1 MPTPFTRRL
10 TLALMA
16 ASALMSAPSALMA
29 AQGAV
34 YYVAPNGNDK
44 ADGSVQKPFKSLIR
58 AQEAVR
64 KSNKTGD
71 VSVIIADGTYS
82 LEKPLIF
89 TQADGGQNGHYVTWQ
104 AAEGAKPI
112 LSGGLTVTGF
122 TLVDEKERIYVANTP
137 KGLDTRQLWVN
148 DTLAERPFI
157 EIKHSDLEYSGTG
170 FTIKNPDLAYI
181 ADLKYPSRLEVEAAG
196 IFTDRYSP
204 AKSINGN
211 VVTMQQPAWD
221 NNVWGYDTLTKP
233 LFPEESRL
241 FLVNAPEFIG
251 KVSHWHTKPYQWF
264 ISPDEGKL
272 YLRIRQDSDVNAV
285 TVTIPRLETLISV
298 SGTLEKPVENLNF
311 KGLRFSYNS
320 WMGPSTNIGYANQ
333 QSGSFL
339 AEVSPVRPADAWATC
354 GWGCPDFERMRLL
367 WNQMPAAVQVSAAKN
382 ITFEKNTFSQL
393 GSIGLGIGNDDN
405 AHLSGVGLASEN
417 IRVLRN
423 RFAVI
428 SGSAIMA
435 GGVRTPAHHPD
446 DARLIN
452 KNILIENNYV
462 TTVSQDY
469 KDNVAILTT
478 YIDGATIRHNDV
490 SDIPYDAIATGW
502 GWGYNDAGGNPNY
515 DKNQQGY
522 LHNPKFT
529 TPTTLKNTT
538 VENNY
543 IHNAKQWYM
552 DGGAIYN
559 LSANP
564 NSVIRG
570 NYVTGINDKIALY
583 LDEGSKH
590 FRIENNV
597 IDTQG
602 VWLNINTAGRMYM
615 ERISTD
621 NYATRNWH
629 NSLKTGG
636 RWLKENGNIDEGNLL
651 YPNKDWPEEALEVIR
666 NAGVQPE

>member
-44 ADGSVQKPFKSLIR
+44 ADGSAQKPFKSLVR

-89 TQADGGQNGHYVTWQ
+89 TQADGGQNGHSVTWQ

-122 TLVDEKERIYVANTP
+122 TLVDEKERVYVANTP

-157 EIKHSDLEYSGTG
+157 EIKHSDLEYSATG

-181 ADLKYPSRLEVEAAG
+181 ADLKYPSRLEVEATG

-204 AKSINGN
+204 AKSINGT
-211 VVTMQQPAWD
+211 VVTMQQPGWD

-264 ISPDEGKL
+264 ISPEEGKL
-272 YLRIRQDSDVNAV
+272 YLRIRQDSKVEDV
-285 TVTIPRLETLISV
+285 TVTIPRLETLISI
-298 SGTLEKPVENLNF
+298 SGTLDKPVENLNF

-405 AHLSGVGLASEN
+405 AHLSGTGLASEN
-417 IRVLRN
+417 IKVLRN

-502 GWGYNDAGGNPNY
+502 GWGYNDQGGNPNY

-636 RWLKENGNIDEGNLL
+636 RWLKENGNIDEGNHL
-651 YPNKDWPEEALEVIR
+651 YPNKDWPEEALKVIK